1 MKKTISFVRTFIP
14 ADLFKK
20 EYALG
25 GLTIYHLDEQI
36 NAEMNA
42 YECWECS
49 VRSSEHTQDD
59 VMAAFAEFRAK
70 FAASELA
77 TAKVQ
82 KIAEIDA
89 YDTSPA
95 VNGFYLNGMLIP
107 WNKYDPSSPNV
118 DKRMGL
124 RQNIADKVALGEE
137 NISIWMKGMSFTMP
151 CAQAEM
157 LMRSIENYAYEC
169 FSVTAAHKKA
179 VSELNSIEEVEKYDI
194 TAGYPAQ
201 LRMEV

>member
-20 EYALG
+20 EYAFG
-25 GLTIYHLDEQI
+25 GLTIYHLNEQM

-59 VMAAFAEFRAK
+59 VMAAFAEFKAK
-70 FAASELA
+70 LAASELA
-77 TAKVQ
+77 TVKAQ
-82 KIAEIDA
+82 KLAEIDA
-89 YDTSPA
+89 YDTSSA
-95 VNGFYLNGMLIP
+95 VNGFMLNGATVWL
-107 WNKYDPSSPNV
+107 
-118 DKRMGL
+118 DKSTRVGLMNSTTITKAMGQL
-124 RQNIADKVALGEE
+124 TTTLWLGESKME
-137 NISIWMKGMSFTMP
+137 VP
-151 CAQAEM
+151 CDTAIQLLSALEM
-157 LMRSIENYAYEC
+157 YALEC
-169 FSVTAAHKKA
+169 FNVTAAHKKA
-179 VSELNSIEEVEKYDI
+179 VSELTSIEEVENYDI

>member
-14 ADLFKK
+14 ADLFRK

-59 VMAAFAEFRAK
+59 VLAAFAEFRAK
-70 FAASELA
+70 LAASELA

-89 YDTSPA
+89 YDTSS
-95 VNGFYLNGMLIP
+95 VINGFILNGQRVWL
-107 WNKYDPSSPNV
+107 
-118 DKRMGL
+118 DKATRVGLMNSTSITKAMGQPTTTL
-124 RQNIADKVALGEE
+124 WLGESKME
-137 NISIWMKGMSFTMP
+137 VP
-151 CAQAEM
+151 CDTAIQLLSALEM
-157 LMRSIENYAYEC
+157 YALEC
-169 FSVTAAHKKA
+169 FNVTAAHKKA
-179 VSELNSIEEVEKYDI
+179 VSELTTIEEVEKYDI

>member
-25 GLTIYHLDEQI
+25 GLTIYHIDEQL
-36 NAEMNA
+36 NVEMNA

-59 VMAAFAEFRAK
+59 VMAAFAEFRTK
-70 FAASELA
+70 LAASELA

-89 YDTSPA
+89 YDVSPA
-95 VNGFYLNGMLIP
+95 VNGFALNGAVVWL
-107 WNKYDPSSPNV
+107 
-118 DKRMGL
+118 DKATRVGLMNSTSITKAMGQPTTTL
-124 RQNIADKVALGEE
+124 WLGESKME
-137 NISIWMKGMSFTMP
+137 VP
-151 CAQAEM
+151 CDTVIQLLSALEM
-157 LMRSIENYAYEC
+157 YAMEC
-169 FSVTAAHKKA
+169 FNVTAAHKKA
-179 VSELNSIEEVEKYDI
+179 VSELTSIEEVEKYDI
-194 TAGYPAQ
+194 TADYPAQ

>member
-25 GLTIYHLDEQI
+25 GLTIYHLNEQL

-49 VRSSEHTQDD
+49 VRSDEYTQDE
-59 VMAAFAEFRAK
+59 VMAAFEEFKAK
-70 FAASELA
+70 LAASELA
-77 TAKVQ
+77 TAKAQ

-95 VNGFYLNGMLIP
+95 VNGFILNGERVWL
-107 WNKYDPSSPNV
+107 NFE
-118 DKRMGL
+118 L
-124 RQNIADKVALGEE
+124 RDRVYQGNERLQRIGRTDTTLWLGKQCYNLSIEQAQNI
-137 NISIWMKGMSFTMP
+137 ISH
-151 CAQAEM
+151 
-157 LMRSIENYAYEC
+157 IEAYAKDCYN
-169 FSVTAAHKKA
+169 VTAAHKKA
-179 VSELNSIEEVEKYDI
+179 VSELTTLEEVEKYDI
-194 TAGYPAQ
+194 TAGYPEK
-201 LRMEV
+201 LDITTYD

>member
-25 GLTIYHLDEQI
+25 GLTIYHIDEQL
-36 NAEMNA
+36 NVEMSA

-49 VRSSEHTQDD
+49 VRSGEYTQDE
-59 VMAAFAEFRAK
+59 VMAAFEELKAK
-70 FAASELA
+70 LAASELA
-77 TAKVQ
+77 TTKAQ

-89 YDTSPA
+89 YDTSSA
-95 VNGFYLNGMLIP
+95 VNGFTLNGTVVWL
-107 WNKYDPSSPNV
+107 
-118 DKRMGL
+118 DKATRVGLMNSTSITKAMGQATTTL
-124 RQNIADKVALGEE
+124 WLGESKME
-137 NISIWMKGMSFTMP
+137 VP
-151 CAQAEM
+151 CDTAIQLLSALEM
-157 LMRSIENYAYEC
+157 YALEC
-169 FSVTAAHKKA
+169 FNVTAAHKKA
-179 VSELNSIEEVEKYDI
+179 VSELTTIEEVEKYDI